1 MLRVQTGSLAR
12 ARVWV
17 ETSPRRS
24 YRGAGHSPARGCGLK
39 PPPTGR
45 RVQPMSLA
53 RARVWV
59 ETAGGACPRRSLGRH
74 SPARGCGLNKA
85 TGSVVKAVSLARARV
100 WVETS
105 PRRSERWSGHSP
117 ARGRG
122 LQQALRD
129 AHACAGV
136 WLKHAGDGGDPAISY
151 AVTRLRSGLG

>member
-59 ETAGGACPRRSLGRH
+59 ETAGGSCPRRSLGRH
-74 SPARGCGLNKA
+74 SPARGCGLKPVREVHRLVQV
-85 TGSVVKAVSLARARV
+85 TARARV
-100 WVETS
+100 WVET
-105 PRRSERWSGHSP
+105 PLMNWGPIGRRPRSEEDTAEIQSP
-117 ARGRG
+117 
-122 LQQALRD
+122 
-129 AHACAGV
+129 
-136 WLKHAGDGGDPAISY
+136 
-151 AVTRLRSGLG
+151 